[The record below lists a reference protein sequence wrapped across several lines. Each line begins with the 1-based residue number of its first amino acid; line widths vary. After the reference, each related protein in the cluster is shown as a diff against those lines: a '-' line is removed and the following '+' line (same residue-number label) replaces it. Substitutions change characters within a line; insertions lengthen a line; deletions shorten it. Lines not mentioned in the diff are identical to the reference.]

1 MRNSPYA
8 KFSNYG
14 ELGAGL
20 KKQMFE
26 SVHTCVDIVAI
37 MLSSFFPLQIT
48 RVIRNARIR
57 LSFARHKKPQELI
70 ISHDGE
76 RPGADLGPV
85 DRLLAI
91 KSAVES
97 SNVVPPAHFRAA
109 KLSDLLGRTPEDKVQ
124 VDMWLTYLRSTSLNA
139 ETLGSL
145 NRVLSGRSFL
155 VGQALSVAD
164 VDLYTHLLAHLDLL
178 SVESTVHVCRW
189 FEHVQHVLGVPEKK
203 LFWVRAAAPFLI
215 PLPELDKPQAQT
227 EQAPA
232 EPTAQPAVSAAAPA
246 AQPEAKAAAEAPAAT
261 ATKKDKK
268 AAKPEEEG
276 KKEAAKPSAKA
287 EEAAD
292 LSPGLLDIRVGRV
305 VRCWAHEGSEKLL
318 CEEIDLGEASGTRNI
333 ASGIRLFY
341 APEQVQGRLVLVL

>member
-1 MRNSPYA
+1 MTV
-8 KFSNYG
+8 
-14 ELGAGL
+14 EDQVLTLLGVHGV
-20 KKQMFE
+20 
-26 SVHTCVDIVAI
+26 SV
-37 MLSSFFPLQIT
+37 
-48 RVIRNARIR
+48 
-57 LSFARHKKPQELI
+57 
-70 ISHDGE
+70 
-76 RPGADLGPV
+76 GADLGPV

-97 SNVVPPAHFRAA
+97 SNVVPPALFRAA
-109 KLSDLLGRTPEDKVQ
+109 NTDLLGRTPEDKVQ

-164 VDLYTHLLAHLDLL
+164 VDLYAHLLANLDVL

-232 EPTAQPAVSAAAPA
+232 EQSTQAAVSAAAPA
-246 AQPEAKAAAEAPAAT
+246 AQPEAKAAAEAPSASAP
-261 ATKKDKK
+261 KKDKK
-268 AAKPEEEG
+268 AAKADAKPEEEG